1 MAHNKAQVVVL
12 GVFLAGLAR
21 SDPDDPFALSEGEL
35 RDREVGVVQPRCLV
49 DETGHQKSLAVSVQE
64 LEAAKEGLI
73 VVVVLHEH
81 FGDLSS
87 LRFDERV
94 LKFLFTVG
102 LIYVGPRAITEQK
115 LKPIVVVGHTDEVA
129 PHVQTGGRRVLP
141 VALLGL
147 ARLPLWSQ
155 SRLQKTGSVAE
166 LRGVVHWGG
175 GGQSRLDDRQLK
187 TAVQLVGRILLRGL
201 DKAYVLRLRRLK
213 VRQGLIDVFCDFDQ
227 KCLL

>member
-1 MAHNKAQVVVL
+1 ML
-12 GVFLAGLAR
+12 GVFLSGLAR
-21 SDPDDPFALSEGEL
+21 SDPDDPLTFSEGEL

-49 DETGHQKSLAVSVQE
+49 DETSHQKSLAVSVQE
-64 LEAAKEGLI
+64 LEAAKEGLL
-73 VVVVLHEH
+73 VVVVLHQH

-102 LIYVGPRAITEQK
+102 LIHVGPRAITEQK

-147 ARLPLWSQ
+147 ALLPLWSQ
-155 SRLQKTGSVAE
+155 SRL
-166 LRGVVHWGG
+166 
-175 GGQSRLDDRQLK
+175 
-187 TAVQLVGRILLRGL
+187 
-201 DKAYVLRLRRLK
+201 
-213 VRQGLIDVFCDFDQ
+213 
-227 KCLL
+227 

>member
-1 MAHNKAQVVVL
+1 M
-12 GVFLAGLAR
+12 
-21 SDPDDPFALSEGEL
+21 
-35 RDREVGVVQPRCLV
+35 
-49 DETGHQKSLAVSVQE
+49 SVQE

-147 ARLPLWSQ
+147 ARLPLWRQ

-175 GGQSRLDDRQLK
+175 GGLSRLDD
-187 TAVQLVGRILLRGL
+187 
-201 DKAYVLRLRRLK
+201 
-213 VRQGLIDVFCDFDQ
+213 
-227 KCLL
+227 